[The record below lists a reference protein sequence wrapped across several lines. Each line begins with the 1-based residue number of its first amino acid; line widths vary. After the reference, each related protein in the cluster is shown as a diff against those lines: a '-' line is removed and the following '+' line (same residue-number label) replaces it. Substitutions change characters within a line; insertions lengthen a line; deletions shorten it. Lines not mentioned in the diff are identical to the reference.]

1 MKLIESTPSKQFK
14 PFRLTLEIE
23 SEEEARLLWHV
34 FNNASLRACVFDNY
48 RSSDTI
54 KKYNK
59 NIDSNFSFDSRDA
72 VCVAISKEVTIE
84 N

>member
-34 FNNASLRACVFDNY
+34 FNRGNLKDAIFYNY
-48 RSSDTI
+48 TCRT
-54 KKYNK
+54 YNM
-59 NIDSNFSFDSRDA
+59 NIVNQFSCREDI
-72 VCVAISKEVTIE
+72 CNAISKEVTIE